1 MLIKDPDDIP
11 GGDITPPS
19 LFARRRFL
27 VAAGLAGAGA
37 AAYALGGRRLFA
49 APPPPPRVP
58 VTDLHK
64 SAHTLDSLPGEALT
78 SYADLTRY
86 NNFYELGT
94 SKEDPAE
101 NAGYLHPRPWTV
113 QLDGEV
119 ESPQTVDIER
129 ILKLAPLEER
139 VYRFRCVEAWSMV
152 VPWLGYSLSTLLRL
166 AKPTSRARFVAFT
179 TLLDPKQLPGQ
190 RDSVLDWPY
199 AEGLR
204 IDEAMHPLCLL
215 CLGLYGEL
223 LPNQNGAPL
232 RLIVPWKYG
241 FKSIKSIVRITFT
254 ESQPPTSWN
263 LANPREYGFYANVNP
278 SVDHRRWSQ
287 ASERRLGEVRRR
299 RTLPF
304 NGYAEQVAGLYAD
317 LDLRRHF

>member
-11 GGDITPPS
+11 SHEITSPA

-27 VAAGLAGAGA
+27 VGAGLAGVGA
-37 AAYALGGRRLFA
+37 VAYATIGRKLLQK
-49 APPPPPRVP
+49 PPLPPRVP
-58 VTDLHK
+58 VAGVQK
-64 SAHTLDSLPGEALT
+64 SPYTLDSLAGEQLN
-78 SYADLTRY
+78 SYDDITRY

-101 NAGYLHPRPWTV
+101 NAGYLRPRPWTV

-129 ILKLAPLEER
+129 ILKLAPIEER

-152 VPWLGYSLSTLLRL
+152 VPWLGYSLSTLLAL

-179 TLLDPKQLPGQ
+179 TLHDRDQLPGQ
-190 RDSVLDWPY
+190 SDSVLPWPY
-199 AEGLR
+199 VEALR
-204 IDEAMHPLCLL
+204 IDEATHPLCLL

-232 RLIVPWKYG
+232 RLVVPWKYG
-241 FKSIKSIVRITFT
+241 FKSIKSIVRITLT
-254 ESQPPTSWN
+254 ESQPKTSWN
-263 LANPREYGFYANVNP
+263 VANPREYGFYANVNP

-287 ASERRLGEVRRR
+287 ASERRLGEIRRR

-304 NGYAEQVAGLYAD
+304 NGYAQQVAHLYQD
-317 LDLRRHF
+317 LDLRRNF

>member
-1 MLIKDPDDIP
+1 MLIKDPEDIP
-11 GGDITPPS
+11 SREITPPS

-27 VAAGLAGAGA
+27 VGAGLAGVGALA
-37 AAYALGGRRLFA
+37 AAAAGRKLLQK
-49 APPPPPRVP
+49 PPLPPRVP
-58 VTDLHK
+58 MGGVQK
-64 SAHTLDSLPGEALT
+64 SAYTLDSLGGERLN
-78 SYADLTRY
+78 SYDEITRY

-94 SKEDPAE
+94 SKEDPFE
-101 NAGYLHPRPWTV
+101 NAGYLRPRPWTV

-119 ESPQTVDIER
+119 EAPQTVDIER
-129 ILKLAPLEER
+129 ILTLAPLEER

-152 VPWLGYSLSTLLRL
+152 VPWLGYSLSRLLAL

-179 TLLDPKQLPGQ
+179 TLQDREQLPGQ
-190 RDSVLDWPY
+190 RDAVLPGPY
-199 AEGLR
+199 VEGLR

-241 FKSIKSIVRITFT
+241 FKSSKSIVRITLT

-263 LANPREYGFYANVNP
+263 LVNPREYGFYANVNP
-278 SVDHRRWSQ
+278 SVEHRRWSQ
-287 ASERRLGEVRRR
+287 RSERRLGELSRR

-304 NGYAEQVAGLYAD
+304 NGYAEQVAGLYQG
-317 LDLRRHF
+317 LDLRRNF

>member
-1 MLIKDPDDIP
+1 MLIKDPDYIP
-11 GGDITPPS
+11 SHEITSPA
-19 LFARRRFL
+19 LFSRRRVL
-27 VAAGLAGAGA
+27 AGAGLAGLGA
-37 AAYALGGRRLFA
+37 LTYATVGRALFA
-49 APPPPPRVP
+49 KPPLPPRVP
-58 VTDLHK
+58 LSGVQK
-64 SAHTLDSLPGEALT
+64 SPYTLDSLGGEPLN
-78 SYADLTRY
+78 SYDDITRY

-101 NAGYLHPRPWTV
+101 NAGYLRPRPWTV

-129 ILKLAPLEER
+129 ILKLAPIEER

-152 VPWLGYSLSTLLRL
+152 VPWLGYPLSTLLAL
-166 AKPTSRARFVAFT
+166 ARPTSRARFVAFT
-179 TLLDPKQLPGQ
+179 TLFDRQQLPGQ
-190 RDSVLDWPY
+190 RDAVLPWPY

-241 FKSIKSIVRITFT
+241 FKSIKSIVRITLT
-254 ESQPPTSWN
+254 DSQPPTSWN
-263 LANPREYGFYANVNP
+263 VANPREYGFFANVNP

-287 ASERRLGEVRRR
+287 ASERRLGELRRR

-304 NGYAEQVAGLYAD
+304 NGYAEQVAGLYAN
-317 LDLRRHF
+317 LDLRRNF